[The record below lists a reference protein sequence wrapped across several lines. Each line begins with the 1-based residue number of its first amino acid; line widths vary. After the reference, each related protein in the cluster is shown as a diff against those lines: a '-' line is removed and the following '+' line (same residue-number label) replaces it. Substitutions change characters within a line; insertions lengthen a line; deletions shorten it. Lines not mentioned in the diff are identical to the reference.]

1 MFDGGVVKEHNK
13 LRIVSEESHSLQIN
27 HWSCIMLF
35 GHQWLAPGVC
45 RLVFSTRIHDAG
57 APRQLSHSLQSE
69 YCLFYLCLLLF
80 YKIYTTYIYCLYEF
94 SQLGF
99 HLFTTRKN
107 NKYLWCGLLKSKI
120 IALMFCVSGEMN
132 ARYL

>member
-45 RLVFSTRIHDAG
+45 RLEFSTRIHDAG

-69 YCLFYLCLLLF
+69 YCLF
-80 YKIYTTYIYCLYEF
+80 I
-94 SQLGF
+94 
-99 HLFTTRKN
+99 
-107 NKYLWCGLLKSKI
+107 
-120 IALMFCVSGEMN
+120 CVSLYFTKFTQHIFIASMN
-132 ARYL
+132 LVNLVFTYSLREKITNICGAVC